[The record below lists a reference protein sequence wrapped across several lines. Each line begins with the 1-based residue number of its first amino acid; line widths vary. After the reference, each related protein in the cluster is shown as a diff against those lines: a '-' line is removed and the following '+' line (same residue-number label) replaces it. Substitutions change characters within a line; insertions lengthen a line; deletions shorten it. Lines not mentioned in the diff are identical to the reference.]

1 MSTWIGVDLGGTNLR
16 TAIADDQGQI
26 LHTVK
31 METRAAQGAACV
43 LNRVAEAIRMLP
55 GWEGAK
61 GIGMGIP
68 GGVSKDGE
76 TTVLTSNLVGFDGF
90 PVRSCLSSLAG
101 KPVAMEN
108 DANVACL
115 AEALLGAGQ
124 GLDTVVYATLSTG
137 IGGGMCVNGR
147 LLRGAHGCAG
157 EFGCISCDPGRVPYG
172 DLPPGA
178 IESES
183 SGEAIVRKAHAAL
196 GIAFSHAGEV
206 YDLAASGHSGA
217 QALVNRAIQD
227 LAVTLNNIA
236 SVLDPDIF
244 VLGGGCLKSA
254 GYLLP
259 RLSSCY
265 REFAQPVFRDI
276 PIRKGNL
283 DEPGLIGAALYA
295 QRLLSSMP

>member
-1 MSTWIGVDLGGTNLR
+1 MNTWNGVDLGGTNLR
-16 TAIADDQGQI
+16 TAIADDQGRI

-31 METRAAQGAACV
+31 TETQAAQGAACV
-43 LNRVAEAIRMLP
+43 LRRVADAIRKLP
-55 GWEGAK
+55 GWEDAK

-68 GGVSKDGE
+68 GGVSNDGE
-76 TTVLTSNLVGFDGF
+76 TTLLASNLVGFNGF
-90 PVRSCLSSLAG
+90 PARSCLSSLTG

-124 GLDTVVYATLSTG
+124 GMNTVVYATLSTG
-137 IGGGMCVNGR
+137 IGGGICVNGR

-157 EFGCISCDPGRVPYG
+157 EFGCISCDPGRAPYG

-183 SGEAIVRKAHAAL
+183 SGEAVVRKAHSVL
-196 GIAFSHAGEV
+196 RIAFSHAGEV

-217 QALVNRAIQD
+217 QALVNQVIQD

-236 SVLDPDIF
+236 CVLDPDIF

-254 GYLLP
+254 DYLLP
-259 RLSSCY
+259 RLISNY
-265 REFAQPVFRDI
+265 KAFAQPVFRDI
-276 PIRKGNL
+276 PIRKGDL
-283 DEPGLIGAALYA
+283 
-295 QRLLSSMP
+295 